1 MNRPLDSLLD
11 TDLDAYVDDQLDV
24 PRRIEVEAYLSAHPT
39 VAARVMSDLRTRDE
53 LRLALA
59 WPKGMARPATSD
71 AARRLERG
79 LARGRIWSN
88 LRRGAAIFLLVAAG
102 WGAHGLFGSHA
113 GMKGVALAAPPP
125 YVKDAI
131 EAQKASVV
139 RAAMVSQPEVPDFDP
154 AEIRAAT
161 SIVLPALPDNWKVKD
176 VQVFPSQFGAS
187 VEMTVDSKDAGELSL
202 FAVRPGTFE
211 VVSPTVV
218 TTTDATSAY
227 FQVGEVAYA
236 LVAKPGTEHLD
247 RIAAGLASSLY

>member
-1 MNRPLDSLLD
+1 MNRPFDSIQD

-24 PRRIEVEAYLSAHPT
+24 PRRIEVEAYLSAHPAE
-39 VAARVMSDLRTRDE
+39 AARVMSDLRARDE

-59 WPKGMARPATSD
+59 QPEGTARPATSD

-79 LARGRIWSN
+79 LARGRLWSN
-88 LRRGAAIFLLVAAG
+88 LRRGAAVFLLVAAG
-102 WGAHGLFGSHA
+102 WAAHGMFGSQGGLH
-113 GMKGVALAAPPP
+113 GVALAAPPP

-131 EAQKASVV
+131 EAQKASIV
-139 RAAMVSQPEVPDFDP
+139 RAAMVSQPEVPEFDP
-154 AEIRAAT
+154 VEIRAAT
-161 SIVLPALPDNWKVKD
+161 AIVLPVLPDSWKVKD

-187 VEMTVDSKDAGELSL
+187 VEMAVESKDDGELSL

-218 TTTDATSAY
+218 TTTDATSVY